1 MLENL
6 KLETFSQHLNSK
18 FIVRHESGAR
28 IETKLIEVKPLN
40 KVPAY
45 EQFSLL
51 FLGPPSAFLQQSTYS
66 FEHEQLE
73 PFELFIVPVKQ
84 VAEGFH
90 YEAIISR
97 PL

>member
-6 KLETFSQHLNSK
+6 NLEKFSQHLNSI
-18 FIVRHESGAR
+18 FIVKHESGATT
-28 IETKLIEVKPLN
+28 ELKLIDAKPSS
-40 KVPAY
+40 KIPTY

-51 FLGPPSAFLQQSTYS
+51 FLGPPNAFLPQAIYS

-73 PFELFIVPVKQ
+73 PFEMFIVPIKQ
-84 VAEGFH
+84 VAEGFR
-90 YEAIISR
+90 YEAVVNR

>member
-6 KLETFSQHLNSK
+6 NLEKFSQHLNSK
-18 FIVRHESGAR
+18 FIVKHESGTT
-28 IETKLIEVKPLN
+28 IELKLIEAKPLN
-40 KVPAY
+40 KVPTY

-51 FLGPPSAFLQQSTYS
+51 FLGPQNAFLPQAIYS

-73 PFELFIVPVKQ
+73 PFEMFIVPIKQ

-90 YEAIISR
+90 YEAIINR

>member
-6 KLETFSQHLNSK
+6 NLEAFAQHLNSK
-18 FIVRHESGAR
+18 FIVKHESGST
-28 IETKLIEVKPLN
+28 IELRLIEAKPSA
-40 KVPAY
+40 KVPTY

-51 FLGPPSAFLQQSTYS
+51 FLGPASAYLPQATYS

-73 PFELFIVPVKQ
+73 PFEMFIVPVKQ

-97 PL
+97 SL

>member
-6 KLETFSQHLNSK
+6 NLEKFSQHLNSK
-18 FIVRHESGAR
+18 FIVKHESGTTV
-28 IETKLIEVKPLN
+28 ELQLIEAKPST
-40 KVPAY
+40 KTPAY

-51 FLGPPSAFLQQSTYS
+51 FLGPPNAFLQQATYS

-73 PFELFIVPVKQ
+73 AFEMFIVPVKQ

-97 PL
+97 QL